1 MYEEEVA
8 MFEALESEGF
18 EGELK
23 GDVITVR
30 HPELGEK
37 SAQISDTPAE
47 VVAGLLA
54 DELRNRAD

>member
-1 MYEEEVA
+1 

-18 EGELK
+18 EVELL
-23 GDVITVR
+23 GDVLTVR

-47 VVAGLLA
+47 VVAKLLA
-54 DELRNRAD
+54 DELRNDAG